1 MRYRNRSQFSL
12 RTLERDTGMLWNRR
26 GDCYTR
32 SGGLVDPV
40 WPAAWACCPRKIR
53 NSSMD
58 EIVTPPPRF
67 ESAPRTGSGLPWLL
81 TLLVILI
88 VFLLMPWFVERLY
101 YSMTIGKERAQVES
115 ARGQLPTPALTEIA
129 RQSAV
134 VAKAIGPSVVHI
146 DTIQE
151 YESREQPF
159 GARATRQAVGQGSG
173 VIVDEAGYIVTNNHV
188 VENASEIMVN
198 LSGNERRPAT
208 VVGLDETTDLAV
220 LKIDSGGLI
229 AADWGNSDALE
240 VGSLVWAVGNPFGL
254 DRSVTFGIVSA
265 KNRRGFQGT
274 SAYQDFL
281 QTDAA
286 INPGNSGGP
295 LVDVTGKIVGINTAI
310 VGRSYQ
316 GVSFSIPTSIAK
328 EVYEGL
334 RKSGR
339 VVRGYLGVEHQNLNE
354 ELAAKFGVESLE
366 GVIVARVAPR
376 SPAQKANIEIGDI
389 IVEWDGQ
396 PIHDATE
403 LSMLVGKTPVGKSV
417 TLKVIRGGK
426 PREVT
431 IQVEERPVQFR

>member
-1 MRYRNRSQFSL
+1 M
-12 RTLERDTGMLWNRR
+12 
-26 GDCYTR
+26 
-32 SGGLVDPV
+32 DP
-40 WPAAWACCPRKIR
+40 
-53 NSSMD
+53 
-58 EIVTPPPRF
+58 IVTPPPRP
-67 ESAPRTGSGLPWLL
+67 EPAPRTGTGLPWLL

-101 YSMTIGKERAQVES
+101 YAMTIGKERAQVES
-115 ARGQLPTPALTEIA
+115 AREQLPTPALTEIA

-146 DTIQE
+146 DTVQQ
-151 YESREQPF
+151 YEAREQLF
-159 GARATRQAVGQGSG
+159 GARAMRQAVGQGSG
-173 VIVDEAGYIVTNNHV
+173 VIVDEGGYIITNNHV

-208 VVGLDETTDLAV
+208 IVGLDEPTDLAV
-220 LKIDSGGLI
+220 LKIASGGLI
-229 AADWGNSDALE
+229 AAQWGDSDALE

-254 DRSVTFGIVSA
+254 DRSVTMGIVSA

-328 EVYEGL
+328 DVYDRL
-334 RKSGR
+334 RENGR
-339 VVRGYLGVEHQNLNE
+339 VVRGYLGVELQDLNE
-354 ELAAKFGVESLE
+354 ELAEKLGVDTLE
-366 GVIVARVAPR
+366 GAIIARVAPR
-376 SPAQKANIEIGDI
+376 TPAQKAGLQIGDI
-389 IVEWDGQ
+389 VVEWDDQ
-396 PIHDATE
+396 PIHNATE
-403 LSMLVGKTPVGKSV
+403 LSMLVGKTPVGNTAK
-417 TLKVIRGGK
+417 LKVLRNG
-426 PREVT
+426 ESQELTVT
-431 IQVEERPVQFR
+431 VEERPLQFGR

>member
-1 MRYRNRSQFSL
+1 M
-12 RTLERDTGMLWNRR
+12 
-26 GDCYTR
+26 
-32 SGGLVDPV
+32 DP
-40 WPAAWACCPRKIR
+40 
-53 NSSMD
+53 
-58 EIVTPPPRF
+58 IVTPPPRP
-67 ESAPRTGSGLPWLL
+67 EPAPRTGTGLPWLL

-101 YSMTIGKERAQVES
+101 YAMTIGKERAQVES
-115 ARGQLPTPALTEIA
+115 AREQLPTPALTEIT

-146 DTIQE
+146 DTVQQ
-151 YESREQPF
+151 YEAREQLF
-159 GARATRQAVGQGSG
+159 GARAMRQAVGQGSG
-173 VIVDEAGYIVTNNHV
+173 VIVDEGGYIITNNHV

-208 VVGLDETTDLAV
+208 IVGLDEPTDLAV
-220 LKIDSGGLI
+220 LKIASGGLI
-229 AADWGNSDALE
+229 AAQWGDSDALE

-254 DRSVTFGIVSA
+254 DRSVTMGIVSA

-328 EVYEGL
+328 DVYDRL
-334 RKSGR
+334 RENGR
-339 VVRGYLGVEHQNLNE
+339 VVRGYLGVELQDLNE
-354 ELAAKFGVESLE
+354 ELAEKLGVDTLE
-366 GVIVARVAPR
+366 GAIIARVAPR
-376 SPAQKANIEIGDI
+376 TPAQKAGLQIGDI
-389 IVEWDGQ
+389 VVEWDDQ
-396 PIHDATE
+396 PIHNATE
-403 LSMLVGKTPVGKSV
+403 LSMLVGKTPVGNTAK
-417 TLKVIRGGK
+417 LKVLRNG
-426 PREVT
+426 ESQELTVT
-431 IQVEERPVQFR
+431 VEERPLQFGR